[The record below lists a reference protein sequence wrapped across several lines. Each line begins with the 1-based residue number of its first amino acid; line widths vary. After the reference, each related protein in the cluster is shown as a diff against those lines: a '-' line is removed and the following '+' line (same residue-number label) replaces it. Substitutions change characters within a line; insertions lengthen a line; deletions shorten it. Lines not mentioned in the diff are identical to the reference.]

1 MTTTKLLQ
9 DMIDKGESFGFSYL
23 CKECL
28 TMGAM
33 GIMSWQPERNTVL
46 HFAKLA
52 EEQYKL
58 YSEHFECETEGCNS
72 TSAWFAINGEEGWRQ
87 SGRAGFGPST
97 GQVRFP
103 PPFQI
108 GD

>member
-9 DMIDKGESFGFSYL
+9 DMVDKGESFGFSYA

-33 GIMSWQPERNTVL
+33 GIMSWKPEHNTVL

-58 YSEHFECETEGCNS
+58 YSEQFECETEGCNS
-72 TSAWFAINGEEGWRQ
+72 TSAWFAINGESDWR
-87 SGRAGFGPST
+87 
-97 GQVRFP
+97 
-103 PPFQI
+103 
-108 GD
+108 